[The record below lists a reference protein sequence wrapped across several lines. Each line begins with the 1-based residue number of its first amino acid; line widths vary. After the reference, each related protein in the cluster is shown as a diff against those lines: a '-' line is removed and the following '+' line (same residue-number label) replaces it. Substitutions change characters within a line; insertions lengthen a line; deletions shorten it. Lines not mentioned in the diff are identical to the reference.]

1 VSVFK
6 LVTQKSFT
14 YRGAAEEYAN
24 IYHFSG
30 TQPADQASWQSFADA
45 VKDLERPILPAT
57 VTFTTWLGYNDG
69 SETADFT
76 GAHTG
81 TLTGTFSMT
90 GLIQCPGDDA
100 LWVRWATGDRSSQ
113 GKPIFLRKYFH
124 PAVTSSTGGDTT
136 AATWRTAAAT
146 YGAALT
152 AGGLAGTAKICRPN
166 GHLGSTVLACTNVTT
181 RTLKRRGRRPS

>member
-6 LVTQKSFT
+6 LVVQKSFT

-30 TQPADQASWQSFADA
+30 TQPADQAAWQSFADA
-45 VKDLERPILPAT
+45 VKELERPIFTSL
-57 VTFTTWLGYNDG
+57 VTHTTWLGYNDG
-69 SETADFT
+69 SETADYT

-81 TLTGTFSMT
+81 TLTGSGTFAGSAPA
-90 GLIQCPGDDA
+90 PGDVA
-100 LWVRWATGDRSSQ
+100 SWVRWSTGDRSSQ

-124 PAVTSSTGGDTT
+124 PAYISTAGGD
-136 AATWRTAAAT
+136 AVVSSWRTAAAT
-146 YGAALT
+146 YAAAMT

-166 GHLGSTVLACTNVTT
+166 GHVGVTGLACTNATT

>member
-1 VSVFK
+1 MSVCK

-24 IYHFSG
+24 IYHLSG
-30 TQPADQASWQSFADA
+30 TQPADQAAWQSLADA
-45 VKDLERPILPAT
+45 VKDLERPILPGT

-69 SETADFT
+69 SDTADYT

-81 TLTGTFSMT
+81 TLTGSWTVGTS
-90 GLIQCPGDDA
+90 IPAPGDCA
-100 LWVRWATGDRSSQ
+100 VWVRWSTGDRSSQ

-124 PAVTSSTGGDTT
+124 PAYIAAAGGDT
-136 AATWRTAAAT
+136 APATWRTAAAT
-146 YGAALT
+146 YGAAMT
-152 AGGLAGTAKICRPN
+152 AGGLAGTLKICRPN
-166 GHLGSTVLACTNVTT
+166 GHLGVTALACTNVTT